1 MELHTQYDPSLLAFL
16 PAVPGPAST
25 PINLKKLSAEEFHSS
40 ELEAFVSKV
49 LNTDHMKQWE
59 DDITAQQLASATN
72 GVHS

>member
-1 MELHTQYDPSLLAFL
+1 
-16 PAVPGPAST
+16 
-25 PINLKKLSAEEFHSS
+25 LKKLSAEEFHSS

-59 DDITAQQLASATN
+59 DDNTAQQLASATN